1 MTAMS
6 SMYIPYV
13 ISQQLAIKFKTDFI
27 RHGVMRPRKFCCSGT
42 QASVLIKFPTK
53 KSNFVMT
60 AEILVANAII
70 PNAWGTSN
78 KTSLSFDSGTRIIY
92 QFTDWSDAEEFIDRL
107 PRRMPSN
114 KVTVLESNSGNPVSI
129 YDFLDHIDY
138 GCFDYHCTYEPVRG
152 LKKLKDELRD
162 FGIAA

>member
-1 MTAMS
+1 MDQPM
-6 SMYIPYV
+6 IPRKFSCNGTQGS
-13 ISQQLAIKFKTDFI
+13 IAIKFPK
-27 RHGVMRPRKFCCSGT
+27 
-42 QASVLIKFPTK
+42 A

-60 AEILVANAII
+60 AEVLVANAII
-70 PNAWGTSN
+70 PNQWRTSN
-78 KTSLSFDSGTRIIY
+78 KTPMTFDSGTRIIY
-92 QFTDWSDAEEFIDRL
+92 RFTDWSDAEEFLDRL
-107 PRRMPSN
+107 PRSMPSN
-114 KVTVLESNSGNPVSI
+114 KVTVLVSTHGNPVSI